1 MGLNTKYAILNTSKI
16 NIISFLLLLVFAIL
30 PLLLGFG
37 FAVGYSFGLIGVLNK
52 GFTLDNWSAL
62 FENNDVVVSFI
73 YSGWLAIASLTLS
86 VVISIT
92 IAIFFHKKFSK
103 GIYSY
108 LVYMPLAFP
117 SIVAAFFFA
126 QFLGNAGII
135 SRICYQLGLI
145 DKIQSFPNLVNDQF
159 SFGIIIAQFFLSLPF
174 FTLLYTGLYQTE
186 RIDDYAQLANSLG
199 AKNKQSIF
207 RISIPILLKK
217 SFPNI
222 VMYFIFK
229 IGTYEV
235 PLLLGRST
243 PETISVLAVRKLQK
257 FNLYDIPQGYA
268 IAVIYTIIIL
278 SLLML
283 VLKSNKNEYDI

>member
-1 MGLNTKYAILNTSKI
+1 MFKKPI

-30 PLLLGFG
+30 PLLLGFT
-37 FAVGYSFGLIGVLNK
+37 FALAYSFGLIGVLNN
-52 GFTLDNWSAL
+52 GFTLDNWAAL
-62 FENNDVVVSFI
+62 FDNNDVVVSFL

-86 VVISIT
+86 VVISMA
-92 IAIFFHKKFSK
+92 IAITFHKKFSK

-108 LVYMPLAFP
+108 LVYLPLAFP

-126 QFLGNAGII
+126 QFLGNSGIL
-135 SRICYQLGLI
+135 SRICYQLGII
-145 DKIQSFPNLVNDQF
+145 DKIQSFPNLVNDRY
-159 SFGIIIAQFFLSLPF
+159 SIGIIVAQFFLSLPF

-199 AKNKQSIF
+199 AKNRQSIY

-229 IGTYEV
+229 IGAYEV
-235 PLLLGRST
+235 PLLLGRSS
-243 PETISVLAVRKLQK
+243 PETVSVLAVRKLQK

-268 IAVIYTIIIL
+268 IAVLYTIIIL
-278 SLLML
+278 SLLIL
-283 VLKSNKNEYDI
+283 VLRTNKNEYDI

>member
-1 MGLNTKYAILNTSKI
+1 ML
-16 NIISFLLLLVFAIL
+16 FVFAIM
-30 PLLLGFG
+30 PLALGFS
-37 FAVGYSFGLIGVLNK
+37 FALAYSFGLIGALNK

-62 FENNDVVVSFI
+62 FESNDVIVSFI

-86 VVISIT
+86 VVISMA
-92 IAIFFHKKFSK
+92 IAIIFHKKFTK

-108 LVYMPLAFP
+108 LIYMPLAFP

-126 QFLGNAGII
+126 QFLGNAGIL
-135 SRICYQLGLI
+135 SRIFYQLGII
-145 DKIQSFPNLVNDQF
+145 DKIQSFPNLVNDQYNI
-159 SFGIIIAQFFLSLPF
+159 GIIITQFFLSLPF

-186 RIDDYAQLANSLG
+186 RIDEYAQLANSLG
-199 AKNKQSIF
+199 AKKSQSIF

-229 IGTYEV
+229 LGAYEV
-235 PLLLGRST
+235 PLLLGRSS
-243 PETISVLAVRKLQK
+243 PETVSVLAVRKLQK

-268 IAVIYTIIIL
+268 VAVIYTIIIL
-278 SLLML
+278 SLLII
-283 VLKSNKNEYDI
+283 VLRTNKNEYDI

>member
-1 MGLNTKYAILNTSKI
+1 MFKKPV
-16 NIISFLLLLVFAIL
+16 NIISFLLLFVFAIL
-30 PLLLGFG
+30 PLALGFS
-37 FAVGYSFGLIGVLNK
+37 FALAYSFGLIGALNK

-62 FENNDVVVSFI
+62 FESNDVIVSFI

-86 VVISIT
+86 VVISMA
-92 IAIFFHKKFSK
+92 IAIIFHKKFTK

-108 LVYMPLAFP
+108 LIYMPLAFP

-126 QFLGNAGII
+126 QFLGNAGIL
-135 SRICYQLGLI
+135 SRIFYQLGII
-145 DKIQSFPNLVNDQF
+145 DKIQSFPNLVNDQYNI
-159 SFGIIIAQFFLSLPF
+159 GIIITQFFLSLPF

-186 RIDDYAQLANSLG
+186 RIDEYAQLANSLG
-199 AKNKQSIF
+199 AKKSQSIF

-229 IGTYEV
+229 LGAYEV
-235 PLLLGRST
+235 PLLLGRSS
-243 PETISVLAVRKLQK
+243 PETVSVLAVRKLQK

-268 IAVIYTIIIL
+268 VAVIYTIIIL
-278 SLLML
+278 SLLII
-283 VLKSNKNEYDI
+283 VLRTNKNEYDI

>member
-1 MGLNTKYAILNTSKI
+1 MFKKPV
-16 NIISFLLLLVFAIL
+16 NIISFLLLFVFAIM
-30 PLLLGFG
+30 PLALGFS
-37 FAVGYSFGLIGVLNK
+37 FALAYSFGLIGALNK

-62 FENNDVVVSFI
+62 FESNDVIVSFI

-86 VVISIT
+86 VVISMA
-92 IAIFFHKKFSK
+92 IAIIFHKKFTK

-108 LVYMPLAFP
+108 LIYMPLAFP

-126 QFLGNAGII
+126 QFLGNAGIL
-135 SRICYQLGLI
+135 SRIFYQLGII
-145 DKIQSFPNLVNDQF
+145 DKIQSFPNLVNDQYNI
-159 SFGIIIAQFFLSLPF
+159 GIIITQFFLSLPF

-186 RIDDYAQLANSLG
+186 RIDEYAQLANSLG
-199 AKNKQSIF
+199 AKKSQSIF

-229 IGTYEV
+229 LGAYEV
-235 PLLLGRST
+235 PLLLGRSS
-243 PETISVLAVRKLQK
+243 PETVSVLAVRKLQK

-268 IAVIYTIIIL
+268 VAVIYTIIIL
-278 SLLML
+278 SLLII
-283 VLKSNKNEYDI
+283 VLRTNKNEYDI

>member
-1 MGLNTKYAILNTSKI
+1 MFKKPV
-16 NIISFLLLLVFAIL
+16 NIISFLLLFVFAIL
-30 PLLLGFG
+30 PLALGFS
-37 FAVGYSFGLIGVLNK
+37 FALAYSFGLIGALNK

-62 FENNDVVVSFI
+62 FKSNDVIVSFI

-86 VVISIT
+86 VVISMA
-92 IAIFFHKKFSK
+92 IAIIFHKKFTK

-108 LVYMPLAFP
+108 LIYMPLAFP

-126 QFLGNAGII
+126 QFLGNAGIL
-135 SRICYQLGLI
+135 SRIFYQLGII
-145 DKIQSFPNLVNDQF
+145 DKIQSFPNLVNDQYNI
-159 SFGIIIAQFFLSLPF
+159 GIIITQFFLSLPF

-186 RIDDYAQLANSLG
+186 RIDEYAQLANSLG
-199 AKNKQSIF
+199 AKKSQSIF

-229 IGTYEV
+229 LGAYEV
-235 PLLLGRST
+235 PLLLGRSS
-243 PETISVLAVRKLQK
+243 PETVSVLAVRKLQK

-268 IAVIYTIIIL
+268 VAVIYTIIIL
-278 SLLML
+278 SLLII
-283 VLKSNKNEYDI
+283 VLRTNKNEYDI

>member
-1 MGLNTKYAILNTSKI
+1 MFKKPV
-16 NIISFLLLLVFAIL
+16 NIISFLLLFVFAIL
-30 PLLLGFG
+30 PLALGFS
-37 FAVGYSFGLIGVLNK
+37 FALAYSFGLIGALNK

-62 FENNDVVVSFI
+62 FESNDVIVSFI

-86 VVISIT
+86 VVISMA
-92 IAIFFHKKFSK
+92 IAIIFHKKFTK

-108 LVYMPLAFP
+108 LIYMPLAFP

-126 QFLGNAGII
+126 QFLGNAGIL
-135 SRICYQLGLI
+135 SRIFYQLGII
-145 DKIQSFPNLVNDQF
+145 DKIQSFPNLVNDQYNI
-159 SFGIIIAQFFLSLPF
+159 GIIIAQFFLSLPF

-186 RIDDYAQLANSLG
+186 RIDEYAQLANSLG
-199 AKNKQSIF
+199 AKKSQSIF

-229 IGTYEV
+229 LGAYEV
-235 PLLLGRST
+235 PLLLGRSS
-243 PETISVLAVRKLQK
+243 PETVSVLAVRKLQK

-268 IAVIYTIIIL
+268 VAVIYTIIIL
-278 SLLML
+278 SLLII
-283 VLKSNKNEYDI
+283 VLRTNKNEYDI

>member
-1 MGLNTKYAILNTSKI
+1 MSKQKPI
-16 NIISFLLLLVFAIL
+16 HIISFLLLFVFAIL
-30 PLLLGFG
+30 PLILGFG
-37 FAVGYSFGLIGVLNK
+37 FALAYSFGLIGGLNQ

-62 FENNDVVVSFI
+62 FENNDVVISFL

-86 VVISIT
+86 VVISMA

-126 QFLGNAGII
+126 QFLGNSGIL
-135 SRICYQLGLI
+135 SRICYQLGII
-145 DKIQSFPNLVNDQF
+145 DNIQSFPNLVNDQY
-159 SFGIIIAQFFLSLPF
+159 SFGIIVAQFFLSLPF

-186 RIDDYAQLANSLG
+186 RIDDYTQLANSLG
-199 AKNKQSIF
+199 AKNRQSIF

-229 IGTYEV
+229 IGAYEV

-243 PETISVLAVRKLQK
+243 PETVSVLAVRKLQK

-268 IAVIYTIIIL
+268 VAVIYTIIIL

-283 VLKSNKNEYDI
+283 VLKTNKNEYDI